1 MENWK
6 LCKAKER
13 ETRMSFDDVGEKKFL
28 RKKNL
33 ENNIRRS
40 VFQTL
45 GCS

>member
-1 MENWK
+1 MESWK

-13 ETRMSFDDVGEKKFL
+13 ETRMSFDDVEEKNL
-28 RKKNL
+28 RKRNL

-40 VFQTL
+40 VFQTF

>member
-6 LCKAKER
+6 LSRAKER
-13 ETRMSFDDVGEKKFL
+13 ETRMSFDDVEEKNL

-33 ENNIRRS
+33 ENNIRRF

>member
-1 MENWK
+1 MENWR

-13 ETRMSFDDVGEKKFL
+13 ETRMSFDDVEEKKIL
-28 RKKNL
+28 RKKK
-33 ENNIRRS
+33 NNIRRS